1 VLNVERATTGYAP
14 CRACDRVLSSTEC
27 SLRHGFAACLA
38 RHDRIFRFADDIYDS
53 VAPGS
58 RSVDNSRRVLVRH
71 VLRAK
76 ALRSP
81 ISERLEGAVRR
92 PLALGEARGP
102 KRNKSPAGKFEG
114 TLVQVH
120 CPKKRNEAAS
130 KSLCLSR
137 SRSLCLSRSQ
147 ESAAAPLSLLSVS
160 LRWRVQMPYSRS
172 VRSSETA
179 TKGNVQEYTN
189 RSCCLWLAC
198 H

>member
-1 VLNVERATTGYAP
+1 MLNVERATTGYAP

-58 RSVDNSRRVLVRH
+58 SSVDNSRRVLVRH

-76 ALRSP
+76 ALLADIREAGGGRAP
-81 ISERLEGAVRR
+81 ATGTRR
-92 PLALGEARGP
+92 GSGP
-102 KRNKSPAGKFEG
+102 KAQQKPRWQIRRN
-114 TLVQVH
+114 T
-120 CPKKRNEAAS
+120 CPGSLSKKKGMR
-130 KSLCLSR
+130 LPQSR
-137 SRSLCLSRSQ
+137 CVFRAL
-147 ESAAAPLSLLSVS
+147 ALSVS
-160 LRWRVQMPYSRS
+160 LALRRVLLPLSLCSLSLSAGEFRCRIADQFDRLTY
-172 VRSSETA
+172 A